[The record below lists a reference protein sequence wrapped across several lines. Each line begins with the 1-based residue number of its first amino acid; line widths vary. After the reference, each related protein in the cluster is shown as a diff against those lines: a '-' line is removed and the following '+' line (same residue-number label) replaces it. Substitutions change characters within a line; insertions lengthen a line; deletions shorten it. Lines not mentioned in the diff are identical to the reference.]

1 VKELRLAG
9 VSDMAAGNM
18 FLPGFVKQ
26 FNDPKQGNTAVTQRT
41 RLIGAGLKQTSQ
53 TDPATERMSCF
64 YLVYNG

>member
-1 VKELRLAG
+1 
-9 VSDMAAGNM
+9 
-18 FLPGFVKQ
+18 VKQ